1 MKVPEE
7 ITASNGAVRQNIEGN
22 LLNVVIAVIEE
33 NTAAI
38 ENKRKYCRKIQQ
50 YSKEEKPEILQKR
63 AVRSPKSRLLRLCLL
78 FCFSGCVP

>member
-63 AVRSPKSRLLRLCLL
+63 AVRSPKSRVPCLCLL

>member
-7 ITASNGAVRQNIEGN
+7 ITAANGAVRQNIEGN
-22 LLNVVIAVIEE
+22 LLNVVIDVIEK
-33 NTAAI
+33 NTDAI

-63 AVRSPKSRLLRLCLL
+63 AVRSPKSRLPRLCLL

>member
-22 LLNVVIAVIEE
+22 LLNVVIAVIEK

-38 ENKRKYCRKIQQ
+38 ENKRKYCRKMQQ
-50 YSKEEKPEILQKR
+50 YSKEGKPEILQKR
-63 AVRSPKSRLLRLCLL
+63 AVRSPKSRLPRLCLL

>member
-22 LLNVVIAVIEE
+22 LLNVVITVIEK

-38 ENKRKYCRKIQQ
+38 ENKRKYCREIQQ

-63 AVRSPKSRLLRLCLL
+63 AVRSPKSRLPRLCLL

>member
-38 ENKRKYCRKIQQ
+38 ENKRKY
-50 YSKEEKPEILQKR
+50 SNEEKPEILQKR
-63 AVRSPKSRLLRLCLL
+63 AVRSPKSRLPRLCLL